1 MRTRKSGTASGGV
14 RRRLWILT
22 GLTVLLLLAVYG
34 APVICSFDPQG
45 QDLSRSLQPPGK
57 EHILGTD
64 QYGRDVLAR
73 VLSGG
78 RVSISS
84 TFLLVAVISAFGS
97 LSGVYCGLCGGWP
110 DRLLMGM
117 AELCLSLP
125 GIILAM
131 AIAAVVKGGVLGA
144 VGALAL
150 VSWPK
155 YARLARSR
163 TLALKNSSFIY
174 AARLAGD
181 TPGQVVRRHLLPNI
195 LGTVL
200 VTALLDIGTL
210 LMELAGLSFLGLGA
224 QPPAAEWGS
233 MLSSGRSMLQL
244 YPWLVLGPGLGIFI
258 TVVLFNLLGEALRDY
273 LEVKPVPQSFM
284 KQEQII

>member
-1 MRTRKSGTASGGV
+1 M
-14 RRRLWILT
+14 ILT
-22 GLTVLLLLAVYG
+22 GLTALLLLAVYG
-34 APVICSFDPQG
+34 APFICPFDPQG
-45 QDLSRSLQPPGK
+45 QDLSRSLEPPGK

-84 TFLLVAVISAFGS
+84 TFLLVVVISAFGS
-97 LSGVYCGLCGGWP
+97 LSGVYCGLRGGWP

-131 AIAAVVKGGVLGA
+131 AIAAVLQGGVLGA

-155 YARLARSR
+155 YARLVRSR

-181 TPGQVVRRHLLPNI
+181 TPLQIVWRHLLPNI

-224 QPPAAEWGS
+224 QPPMAEWGS

-258 TVVLFNLLGEALRDY
+258 TVVLFNLLGDALRDY
-273 LEVKPVPQSFM
+273 LDARREP
-284 KQEQII
+284 

>member
-1 MRTRKSGTASGGV
+1 MKAGKSRTSSDGGKGW
-14 RRRLWILT
+14 LWILA
-22 GLTVLLLLAVYG
+22 GLTALLLLAVYG
-34 APVICSFDPQG
+34 APVICSFDPLE

-97 LSGVYCGLCGGWP
+97 LSGIYCGLRGGWP
-110 DRLLMGM
+110 DRLLMGV

-131 AIAAVVKGGVLGA
+131 AIAAVLRGGVLGA
-144 VGALAL
+144 MGALAL

-181 TPGQVVRRHLLPNI
+181 TPGQIVWRHLLPNI

-200 VTALLDIGTL
+200 VTAVLDIGTL

-258 TVVLFNLLGEALRDY
+258 TVVMFNLLGDALRDY
-273 LEVKPVPQSFM
+273 LDVRRIP
-284 KQEQII
+284 

>member
-1 MRTRKSGTASGGV
+1 MKAGKSRTSSNGGKGW
-14 RRRLWILT
+14 LWILA
-22 GLTVLLLLAVYG
+22 GLTALLLLAVYG
-34 APVICSFDPQG
+34 APVICPFDPLE

-84 TFLLVAVISAFGS
+84 TFLLVAFISVFGS
-97 LSGVYCGLCGGWP
+97 LSGIYCGLRSGWP
-110 DRLLMGM
+110 DRLLTGV
-117 AELCLSLP
+117 AEFCLSLP

-131 AIAAVVKGGVLGA
+131 AIAAVLGGGVLGA
-144 VGALAL
+144 MGALAL

-181 TPGQVVRRHLLPNI
+181 TPGQIVWHHLLPNI

-200 VTALLDIGTL
+200 VTAVLDIGTL

-258 TVVLFNLLGEALRDY
+258 TVVMFNLLGDALRDY
-273 LEVKPVPQSFM
+273 LDVRRIP
-284 KQEQII
+284 

>member
-1 MRTRKSGTASGGV
+1 MRTGKSRTSSGGV
-14 RRRLWILT
+14 RRWLWILA
-22 GLTVLLLLAVYG
+22 GLTALLLLAVYG
-34 APVICSFDPQG
+34 APVICSLDPQG

-78 RVSISS
+78 RVSMSA
-84 TFLLVAVISAFGS
+84 TFLLVALISAFGS
-97 LSGVYCGLCGGWP
+97 LSGVYCGLRGGWS
-110 DRLLMGM
+110 DRLLMGI

-155 YARLARSR
+155 YARLVRSR

-181 TPGQVVRRHLLPNI
+181 TPLQIVWRHLLPNI

-200 VTALLDIGTL
+200 VTAMLDIGTL

-224 QPPAAEWGS
+224 QPPTAEWGS

-244 YPWLVLGPGLGIFI
+244 CPWVVLGPGLGIFI
-258 TVVLFNLLGEALRDY
+258 TVVMFNLLGDALRDY
-273 LEVKPVPQSFM
+273 LDARREP
-284 KQEQII
+284 